1 MKTLKVSS
9 RHEKDILLLYI
20 FYLLIGIVKFFS
32 FATTDLTNDESY
44 MNYFNSKYSIFAL
57 PKPITQLNFCG
68 ERVPLEDP
76 EIWERYDKELLK
88 NTYWQSNTLL
98 LHKRAHKYFPIIE
111 PILKNTSPYRFQIPR
126 ADRKRFRKCNLTS
139 RRYRFLANNERNC

>member
-1 MKTLKVSS
+1 MKKL
-9 RHEKDILLLYI
+9 
-20 FYLLIGIVKFFS
+20 FYFFVFIIVLIGIVKFFS

-76 EIWERYDKELLK
+76 DIWERYDKELLK

-111 PILKNTSPYRFQIPR
+111 PILKEYQVPTDFKYLALIESGLENVISPAGATGFWQIM
-126 ADRKRFRKCNLTS
+126 KELLKSLIWK
-139 RRYRFLANNERNC
+139 

>member
-1 MKTLKVSS
+1 MKKTF
-9 RHEKDILLLYI
+9 YFFI
-20 FYLLIGIVKFFS
+20 FFILLIGIVKFFS

-76 EIWERYDKELLK
+76 EIWERYDKEL
-88 NTYWQSNTLL
+88 
-98 LHKRAHKYFPIIE
+98 
-111 PILKNTSPYRFQIPR
+111 
-126 ADRKRFRKCNLTS
+126 
-139 RRYRFLANNERNC
+139 

>member
-1 MKTLKVSS
+1 MKKTF
-9 RHEKDILLLYI
+9 YFFI
-20 FYLLIGIVKFFS
+20 FFILLIGIVKFFS

-111 PILKNTSPYRFQIPR
+111 PILKEYQVPTDFKYLALIESGLENVISPAGATGFWQIM
-126 ADRKRFRKCNLTS
+126 
-139 RRYRFLANNERNC
+139 